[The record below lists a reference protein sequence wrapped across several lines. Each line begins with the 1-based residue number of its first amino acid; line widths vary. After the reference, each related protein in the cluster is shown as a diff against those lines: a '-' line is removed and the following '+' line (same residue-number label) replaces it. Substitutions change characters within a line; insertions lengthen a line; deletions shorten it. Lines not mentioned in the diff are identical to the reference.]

1 MKVGI
6 IPDTNGHYVVEAYLP
21 DKEHPVYSKYQPLRK
36 FVTLSDAMLFA
47 DMIREH
53 KLPTPAENYA
63 RTYDAKRAVVRMYW
77 SNSGHCKRY
86 ILETMAI

>member
-1 MKVGI
+1 MNVGVT
-6 IPDTNGHYVVEAYLP
+6 PDNNGHYVVEAYLP
-21 DKEHPVYSKYQPLRK
+21 DKEHPGYSKYQPLRK
-36 FVTLSDAMLFA
+36 FMAQGDARLFA

-63 RTYDAKRAVVRMYW
+63 RTYDAKRAVVRMCW
-77 SNSGHCKRY
+77 RNSGRCKHY